1 MIQNGLFVDLTV
13 VIVVATVG
21 ALLAR
26 ILRQPIIPAYL
37 ISGLIIGPA
46 VLGIITDVQ
55 NIRFFAEIGIA
66 FMLFLVGL
74 ELDLKRIKSIGVI
87 ASMGGLLQIFILFSL
102 GILLALYL
110 GFSALPSVYV
120 AFMLVFSS
128 TLVVV
133 KILSDKREIDTLH
146 GRIAIGILL
155 VQDIVA
161 VLALSV
167 LSTFNNFAPELLLIA
182 LGKGLLLF
190 IIAVVFSKFLF
201 PSLFKFAAQTP
212 ELLFLLSLTTLF
224 IFALLAQILGF
235 SIAIG
240 GFIAGFTLANLE
252 YNLEIIARVKSLRDF
267 FSTLFFVSLGMEFL
281 FIDINKL
288 WIVLLSILGFV
299 LIVKPVVTYLICII
313 FGYSNRT
320 SLSTSMGLAQISEFS
335 FIILLQG
342 LFLGHITEE
351 LFSIAILMAIVTIA
365 LSTYLLQ
372 YDQWIISK
380 IGKSTRWMEFLGRKT
395 KTLEFIPE
403 KYDYDTLLIGADRI
417 GHNLIETLDKLKHKL
432 LVIDFNPEIIN
443 LLVRE
448 NIPCLYGDVGDLE
461 IIERIKFNK
470 LKLVISTQPIFEVT
484 LLMLKKVRRKN
495 KSTKIIVTANNID
508 NALKL
513 YDAGADYVILPHF
526 LGGARVSLLLEE
538 IHGNR
543 YHLRKEKK
551 RHFKELIDRKTR
563 GHEHP
568 KQHEKH

>member
-1 MIQNGLFVDLTV
+1 VIQNGLFVDLTV

-110 GFSALPSVYV
+110 GFAALPSVYV

-155 VQDIVA
+155 MQDIVA

-224 IFALLAQILGF
+224 IFALLAPILGF

-240 GFIAGFTLANLE
+240 GFIAGFALANLE

-288 WIVLLSILGFV
+288 WIILLSILGFV

-320 SLSTSMGLAQISEFS
+320 SLSTSMG
-335 FIILLQG
+335 
-342 LFLGHITEE
+342 
-351 LFSIAILMAIVTIA
+351 
-365 LSTYLLQ
+365 
-372 YDQWIISK
+372 
-380 IGKSTRWMEFLGRKT
+380 
-395 KTLEFIPE
+395 
-403 KYDYDTLLIGADRI
+403 
-417 GHNLIETLDKLKHKL
+417 
-432 LVIDFNPEIIN
+432 
-443 LLVRE
+443 
-448 NIPCLYGDVGDLE
+448 
-461 IIERIKFNK
+461 
-470 LKLVISTQPIFEVT
+470 
-484 LLMLKKVRRKN
+484 
-495 KSTKIIVTANNID
+495 
-508 NALKL
+508 
-513 YDAGADYVILPHF
+513 
-526 LGGARVSLLLEE
+526 
-538 IHGNR
+538 
-543 YHLRKEKK
+543 
-551 RHFKELIDRKTR
+551 
-563 GHEHP
+563 
-568 KQHEKH
+568 

>member
-1 MIQNGLFVDLTV
+1 VIQNGLFVDLTV

-224 IFALLAQILGF
+224 IFALLAPILGF

-240 GFIAGFTLANLE
+240 GFIAGFALANLE

-288 WIVLLSILGFV
+288 WIILLSILGFV

-313 FGYSNRT
+313 FGYSNRVLMMSSRSPPIFFCIFLAIVDGLSLPWET
-320 SLSTSMGLAQISEFS
+320 STYFFAMGFDCIYWPCHD
-335 FIILLQG
+335 FII
-342 LFLGHITEE
+342 FGH
-351 LFSIAILMAIVTIA
+351 A
-365 LSTYLLQ
+365 
-372 YDQWIISK
+372 
-380 IGKSTRWMEFLGRKT
+380 
-395 KTLEFIPE
+395 
-403 KYDYDTLLIGADRI
+403 
-417 GHNLIETLDKLKHKL
+417 H
-432 LVIDFNPEIIN
+432 
-443 LLVRE
+443 
-448 NIPCLYGDVGDLE
+448 C
-461 IIERIKFNK
+461 
-470 LKLVISTQPIFEVT
+470 
-484 LLMLKKVRRKN
+484 
-495 KSTKIIVTANNID
+495 
-508 NALKL
+508 
-513 YDAGADYVILPHF
+513 
-526 LGGARVSLLLEE
+526 
-538 IHGNR
+538 
-543 YHLRKEKK
+543 
-551 RHFKELIDRKTR
+551 
-563 GHEHP
+563 
-568 KQHEKH
+568 